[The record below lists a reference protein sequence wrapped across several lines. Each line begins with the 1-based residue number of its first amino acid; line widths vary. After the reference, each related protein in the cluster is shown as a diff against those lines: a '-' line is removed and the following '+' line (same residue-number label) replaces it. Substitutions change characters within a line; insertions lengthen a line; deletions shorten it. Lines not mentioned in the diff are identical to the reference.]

1 MKRRI
6 AVFVAVFLIVLGF
19 VYGQKKPYSLGQR
32 PGQNVSDDPRRI
44 PMPEPDLSK
53 AAVQVLRGATLI
65 DGTGANPISN
75 AVIVIRGNRIQE
87 VGRLGQVTI
96 PEGAALI
103 PAEGKYILPGMID
116 LHTHIT
122 YPTNVLEFF
131 TDTDITATLRAVD
144 KIKYYSNHG
153 ITSLR
158 DVGSRDDVPFRL
170 KEAVRSG
177 LVTGPRIFP
186 AGKLITGTGGH
197 GAEGGYLIVNG
208 IVREANG
215 ADDFRKAVR
224 EQIKA
229 GADCIKLASHYTLE
243 EAAAAIDEAHQMGL
257 RVTADSHTF
266 YITWAVQAGIDGI
279 DHPLP
284 RDEETIRLMAEK
296 GTCAV
301 PTIVAYYHIF
311 QERGGYWGTQSRRFY
326 FDHAANMELLR
337 RLKKAGIKTG
347 IGTDVIMDYTTQLPK
362 YYLMELRFFLEAGYT
377 PMETIIAATR
387 TGAEILG
394 MADKLGTIEKGK
406 LADLIVVEENPLEK
420 IDAVVQP
427 SLVMV
432 DGKIVNKHGED

>member
-1 MKRRI
+1 
-6 AVFVAVFLIVLGF
+6 
-19 VYGQKKPYSLGQR
+19 
-32 PGQNVSDDPRRI
+32 
-44 PMPEPDLSK
+44 
-53 AAVQVLRGATLI
+53 
-65 DGTGANPISN
+65 
-75 AVIVIRGNRIQE
+75 
-87 VGRLGQVTI
+87 
-96 PEGAALI
+96 
-103 PAEGKYILPGMID
+103 
-116 LHTHIT
+116 
-122 YPTNVLEFF
+122 
-131 TDTDITATLRAVD
+131 
-144 KIKYYSNHG
+144 
-153 ITSLR
+153 
-158 DVGSRDDVPFRL
+158 
-170 KEAVRSG
+170 
-177 LVTGPRIFP
+177 
-186 AGKLITGTGGH
+186 
-197 GAEGGYLIVNG
+197 
-208 IVREANG
+208 
-215 ADDFRKAVR
+215 
-224 EQIKA
+224 
-229 GADCIKLASHYTLE
+229 
-243 EAAAAIDEAHQMGL
+243 MGL